1 MNTHYDNQA
10 GLIDYVVPHVT
21 QQKDKNNLC
30 KMSLEE
36 LNDSLERAELQL
48 ESYGQAYRL
57 SGSTDYLNKFDNLNR
72 FVFSLKREI
81 QKKKKAGKADLRR
94 TVMENSKVKTLQS
107 EVAQLRNKLEKE
119 QAHHAQA
126 QKLTQRELTEY
137 DELKNLLID
146 QFGLDEVSALL
157 HRAKMIADTILE
169 HKGGAT
175 C

>member
-1 MNTHYDNQA
+1 MNAHYDNKA
-10 GLIDYVVPHVT
+10 GLIDYVVLHD
-21 QQKDKNNLC
+21 DKMNFS

-36 LNDSLERAELQL
+36 LTERKERAELQL

-57 SGSTDYLNKFDNLNR
+57 SGSSDYLDKFENLNR
-72 FVFSLKREI
+72 FLFSLKREI
-81 QKKKKAGKADLRR
+81 QKKKKAGKSDLKR
-94 TVMENSKVKTLQS
+94 TVMESSKVKTLQS
-107 EVAQLRNKLEKE
+107 EIAQLRNKLDKE
-119 QAHHAQA
+119 QAQHAQA
-126 QKLTQRELTEY
+126 QRFKQRELTEY

-157 HRAKMIADTILE
+157 NRAKLIADTILE